1 VREIGKVVCNVS
13 TPCKEIFFIPISLS
27 NLNIA
32 KTRFFRIIVSGD
44 FFGVNVAFGQV
55 KEIRHWIFVFSKV

>member
-1 VREIGKVVCNVS
+1 MQGDILQ
-13 TPCKEIFFIPISLS
+13 PLSLS

-55 KEIRHWIFVFSKV
+55 KEMRHWIFVFSKV